1 MFSVFV
7 QLSQGKAAFNWPQES
22 LITWKGRSDQAVLQ
36 AQGKEKPHTRP
47 SCAGNWEFE
56 TVPSR
61 SLEPGAQKERQTL
74 AWPTMHSL
82 KCPPYCHLVAM
93 DDISWGMYFQPLV
106 CKMLLGKRTNIYY
119 YFLEIYNAH

>member
-1 MFSVFV
+1 MRDGKETKVGLSLFTVDTWVLFVCLVLKKEKKSTKQLFIFFLNRLNNAGGNMFFVFV

-36 AQGKEKPHTRP
+36 AQGKEKPHTGP

-74 AWPTMHSL
+74 A
-82 KCPPYCHLVAM
+82 
-93 DDISWGMYFQPLV
+93 
-106 CKMLLGKRTNIYY
+106 
-119 YFLEIYNAH
+119 